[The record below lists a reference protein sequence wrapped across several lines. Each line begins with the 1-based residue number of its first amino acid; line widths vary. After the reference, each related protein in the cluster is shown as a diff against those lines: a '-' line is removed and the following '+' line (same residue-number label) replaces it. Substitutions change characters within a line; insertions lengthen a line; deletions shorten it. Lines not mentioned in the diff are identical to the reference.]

1 MSKSLGAA
9 AFILFVIGAFSFV
22 VGKAVDSHIAITIGV
37 IGMAPLLLVLG
48 LGAALV
54 PGALLS
60 ELVPSKYATAVMVVT
75 TLVFVAMVWATLGDS
90 VGPHGGDCPPYRG
103 ASIC

>member
-1 MSKSLGAA
+1 MSKFLGAA
-9 AFILFVIGAFSFV
+9 AFILFVIGALSFA
-22 VGKAVDSHIAITIGV
+22 VGKATDSHLAITIGV
-37 IGMAPLLLVLG
+37 IGVAPLLLVLG
-48 LGAALV
+48 IGAALA

-75 TLVFVAMVWATLGDS
+75 TLFLVAMVWATLGDS
-90 VGPHGGDCPPYRG
+90 VGPHDGDCPPYRG